1 MRKLDII
8 SSIFF
13 LGAAL
18 LEVLVLHEYGGAIAC
33 CAMSGVCRLDAK
45 LEGKKEE

>member
-13 LGAAL
+13 LVVAL
-18 LEVLVLHEYGGAIAC
+18 LEFLVLHDYVASIAC

-45 LEGKKEE
+45 LKGEKEE